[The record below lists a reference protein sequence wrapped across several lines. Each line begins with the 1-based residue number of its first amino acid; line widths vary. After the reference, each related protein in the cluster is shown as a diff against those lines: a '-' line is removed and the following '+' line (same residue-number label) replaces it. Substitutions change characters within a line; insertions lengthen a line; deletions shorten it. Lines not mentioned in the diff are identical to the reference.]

1 MAVVLQQRVAVVTG
15 NCCNQAITL
24 IDVQPVTVFSDCVRE
39 RTGLIF
45 RGEFEEVLSS
55 AKRVAFFVRWDA

>member
-1 MAVVLQQRVAVVTG
+1 VTG
-15 NCCNQAITL
+15 IQHPQAITL